1 MASYPSLRDR
11 VVVVSGGASGIGEAI
26 VEAFAMQHAQVAFLD
41 IQDAAGDLLVH
52 KIDSAGFTPPVYRH
66 CDLRDIAAINASV
79 EGILNRF
86 NTVDVLV
93 NNAGNDSRHSI
104 EEVTSDYWDQAMA
117 VNLKH
122 QFFMAQAVIPSMKKA
137 ARGSIINMSSISW
150 AIPSTGLSVY
160 VAAKAAVVGLT
171 RTLAHELGMHNIR
184 VNCVMPGAILTQRQ
198 EQLWFTEEYKAEV
211 LARQALKRIIMPEEV
226 ARLILFLAAEDSSSI
241 TNQSFVIDAGW
252 T

>member
-11 VVVVSGGASGIGEAI
+11 IVVVSGGASGIGEAI
-26 VEAFAMQHAQVAFLD
+26 VEAFAMQNAQVAFLD
-41 IQDAAGDLLVH
+41 IQDAAANLLVR
-52 KIDSAGFTPPVYRH
+52 KIESAGFLPPAYIH
-66 CDLRDIAAINASV
+66 CDLTDVAAIKASV
-79 EGILNRF
+79 ENILNRF

-150 AIPSTGLSVY
+150 AIPSTGLPVY

-171 RTLAHELGMHNIR
+171 RTLAHELGVHNIR

-211 LARQALKRIIMPEEV
+211 LARQALKRTIMPEEV